1 MPWVANN
8 NQAGE
13 LRLPSHAAFL
23 KNASA
28 SLSPMQTFRAQL
40 YEHHTPFCV
49 YLHPSHATPSSSALF
64 VYPRT
69 YPQFVSQVSFLEG
82 VPADSIWCSAEQ
94 LVNLELCDDQ
104 EATWRWYNST
114 QDPIAASI
122 TFEVRPLDPST
133 SDNEDDGAAAAMCV
147 IDTEAVTA
155 QLLKLGDGKILT
167 ENERVVLHVNGVALF
182 LRVVHLEGH
191 DPNETEFTMP
201 HVYRGRMDAATT
213 TVHLIKENPDADEYE
228 LTKLATT
235 ESLPPSFKGSVV
247 DVWTNDDEMFP
258 VKKKLLWP
266 CIKLTSAV
274 MAGHGVH
281 KDKDSVVHV
290 DVDCLTFDRVLLYL
304 EHIALYPDEPFQ
316 FDPHFTDG
324 LLHAARTVGCQ
335 GLEDLC
341 KMKMGEFESRV
352 RKQAIKYNYV
362 VERNLVGNEFWL
374 IMDGMVL
381 DITRWLPEHPGG
393 SELIPKEALNVDC
406 VGMFEVYH
414 ASKAS
419 FRYLKQFY
427 IGELGDKERQL
438 CPNGHTHKDIPIPSV
453 GFMDEFK
460 RVRRRLSRDIV
471 GVTRLSVY
479 HVAHHTRR
487 SRAH

>member
-13 LRLPSHAAFL
+13 FRLPTHAAFL
-23 KNASA
+23 KNMQA
-28 SLSPMQTFRAQL
+28 SLSPTQTFRAQE
-40 YEHHTPFCV
+40 YEHNAPFCV
-49 YLHPSHATPSSSALF
+49 FLHPSHAPPQSSESLF

-69 YPQFVSQVSFLEG
+69 YAQFVSQVCFLDE
-82 VPADSIWCSAEQ
+82 VPEDAIWCSAEQ
-94 LVNLELCDDQ
+94 LINLELCDGQ
-104 EATWRWYNST
+104 EATWRWYNPT
-114 QDPIAASI
+114 QDPLAASI
-122 TFEVRPLDPST
+122 TFEIRPLVST
-133 SDNEDDGAAAAMCV
+133 EGGADSIV
-147 IDTEAVTA
+147 VDVSAVKSRLA
-155 QLLKLGDGKILT
+155 QLGHGKILT
-167 ENERVVLHVNGVALF
+167 ENERVVLRMTDDDDRPFF

-201 HVYRGRMDAATT
+201 YVFRGRVDAATT
-213 TVHLIKENPDADEYE
+213 AIFLVKENPDSEEYD
-228 LTKLATT
+228 LFHDNPTDTDQA
-235 ESLPPSFKGSVV
+235 LPPSYKGSVV
-247 DVWTNDDEMFP
+247 DVYTNDDEMFP

-281 KDKDSVVHV
+281 KDKESVVHV

-304 EHIALYPDEPFQ
+304 EHVALHPDETFQ

-341 KMKMGEFESRV
+341 RMKMGEFESRV
-352 RKQAIKYNYV
+352 RKQAIKYSYV

-406 VGMFEVYH
+406 VGMFEVFH
-414 ASKAS
+414 A
-419 FRYLKQFY
+419 YLKQFY
-427 IGELGDKERQL
+427 IGELGDKERGL
-438 CPNGHTHKDIPIPSV
+438 CPNGHTHKEIPIPSL
-453 GFMDEFK
+453 GFMDEFR
-460 RVRRRLSRDIV
+460 RVRAWSMMCAWLSKLLLP
-471 GVTRLSVY
+471 T
-479 HVAHHTRR
+479 
-487 SRAH
+487 

>member
-13 LRLPSHAAFL
+13 FRLPSHAAFL
-23 KNASA
+23 KQASA
-28 SLSPMQTFRAQL
+28 ALTPTQTFRAKV
-40 YEHHTPFCV
+40 YEHGTPFCV
-49 YLHPSHATPSSSALF
+49 YLHPSHQVVPSASGADKAENAPLL

-69 YPQFVSQVSFLEG
+69 YAQFVSRVCFDDK
-82 VPADSIWCSAEQ
+82 VPEDCIWCSSEQ

-104 EATWRWYNST
+104 QASWRWYNSSN
-114 QDPIAASI
+114 DPIAASI
-122 TFEVRPLDPST
+122 TLEIRPLHAL
-133 SDNEDDGAAAAMCV
+133 SDDQSPLTIDVASVAAR
-147 IDTEAVTA
+147 
-155 QLLKLGDGKILT
+155 LLKLGHDNIIT
-167 ENERVVLHVNGVALF
+167 ENERVVIHDEENALF
-182 LRVVHLEGH
+182 LRIVHLEGH

-201 HVYRGRMDAATT
+201 HVYRGRIDASTT
-213 TVHLIKENPDADEYE
+213 VVHLIKENPDDDTYE
-228 LTKLATT
+228 LQDDNA
-235 ESLPPSFKGSVV
+235 ESAANALPRSFKGSVV
-247 DVWTNDDEMFP
+247 DVWTSDDEMFP

-274 MAGHGVH
+274 MAGHGIH
-281 KDKDSVVHV
+281 KDSESVVHV

-304 EHIALYPDEPFQ
+304 EHAALHPDEPFQ

-324 LLHAARTVGCQ
+324 LLHAARTLGCQ

-341 KMKMGEFESRV
+341 RMKMGEFESRV
-352 RKQAIKYNYV
+352 RKQAISYNYV

-406 VGMFEVYH
+406 VGMFEVFH

-427 IGELGDKERQL
+427 IGELGATDKAL
-438 CPNGHTHKDIPIPSV
+438 CPNGHTHKEIPIPSD

-460 RVRRRLSRDIV
+460 RYTTWRIV
-471 GVTRLSVY
+471 PEEVV
-479 HVAHHTRR
+479 HV
-487 SRAH
+487 SF